1 MTSLATLI
9 LFLFRFTLFRVVRL
23 SVSEHLSVRRMPMI
37 LLGISRFSILPV
49 TLSTVEF
56 GALRS
61 DARDLI
67 GIFNRLASEKNNE
80 MTIVKCTIES

>member
-1 MTSLATLI
+1 
-9 LFLFRFTLFRVVRL
+9 
-23 SVSEHLSVRRMPMI
+23 MI
-37 LLGISRFSILPV
+37 LLGISRFSILTV

-80 MTIVKCTIES
+80 ITMVKCTIES